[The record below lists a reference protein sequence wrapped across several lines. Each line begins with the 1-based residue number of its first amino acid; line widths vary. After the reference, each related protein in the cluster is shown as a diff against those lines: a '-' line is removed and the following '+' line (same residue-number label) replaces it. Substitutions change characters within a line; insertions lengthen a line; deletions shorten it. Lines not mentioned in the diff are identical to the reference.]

1 MRSVRKDQTAVVS
14 RLTSKKF
21 ITQKNP
27 NNFLVVKF
35 SEMYSTVQRFYLNGN
50 TTGFHLQTYN

>member
-35 SEMYSTVQRFYLNGN
+35 SEMYSAIQKFCQQGLT
-50 TTGFHLQTYN
+50 